1 MSAGR
6 LFAIIGEDLERME
19 IMAAGKYMLKVFGCQ
34 MSFRDG
40 ESLAGQLQ
48 QVGYLPTDDESKAD
62 IIVFQ
67 TCCVRESAERKIYG
81 RINQLKGLKNN
92 KPALIIGVSG
102 CLAQKD
108 RELVFKRC
116 PHVDFVLGTHQLG
129 KLPQVLTD
137 LSTFRHL
144 ILVDEAGQDFESM
157 PAVRTQGVRAYV
169 NITYGCS
176 NFCSYCIVPYVR
188 GVERS
193 RELQDIVLET
203 KAAIEEGYPEI
214 MLLGQNVNTYGLD
227 LNRKGTNFVSL
238 LKTLDSMPN
247 LKRIR
252 YMTSH
257 PRDFTKEMVE
267 TVKNA
272 RSICEH
278 FHLPIQSGSNRILS
292 SMNRGY
298 TRDHYLQLIDGIRVL
313 IPGASITTDLIVGFP
328 GETEADFAD
337 TLDLV
342 ERVQFDAAYTF
353 MFSPRRGTKAATFN
367 DQIPSKVKKERLKY
381 LNTIQ
386 GRNSR
391 MRNQLLI
398 GQDVEVLV
406 EGVSKN
412 NAEMLAGRTRTNKLV
427 HFKGSKQLSGEL
439 VTVSIKGAYTWTLHG
454 RLVS

>member
-227 LNRKGTNFVSL
+227 LNRKGTNFVS
-238 LKTLDSMPN
+238 
-247 LKRIR
+247 
-252 YMTSH
+252 Y
-257 PRDFTKEMVE
+257 
-267 TVKNA
+267 
-272 RSICEH
+272 
-278 FHLPIQSGSNRILS
+278 
-292 SMNRGY
+292 
-298 TRDHYLQLIDGIRVL
+298 
-313 IPGASITTDLIVGFP
+313 
-328 GETEADFAD
+328 
-337 TLDLV
+337 
-342 ERVQFDAAYTF
+342 
-353 MFSPRRGTKAATFN
+353 
-367 DQIPSKVKKERLKY
+367 
-381 LNTIQ
+381 
-386 GRNSR
+386 
-391 MRNQLLI
+391 
-398 GQDVEVLV
+398 
-406 EGVSKN
+406 
-412 NAEMLAGRTRTNKLV
+412 
-427 HFKGSKQLSGEL
+427 
-439 VTVSIKGAYTWTLHG
+439 
-454 RLVS
+454 